1 VRAEVRRFRRV
12 NAVVAPGV
20 VAFVVAA
27 LTFVLVG
34 VVVHPSSPKLALT
47 SGTGTSITSEI
58 FDSPACS
65 GAPANLYPGTTH
77 CLVFTVHNSLT
88 VPVTV
93 QSITMSLDGGFPA
106 LPSGCPPSDFSFPSF
121 TGSLVVPGR
130 ATADSPGLP
139 ITMQDSGTNQDNCQN
154 TTLHFV
160 YSSVGQ
166 FTDSTTTSLSVS
178 PNPPVAG
185 QPVTFTTTVTAGNP
199 SADPTS
205 PTGVVNFFSCSGAA
219 CTDPVLMGTRPVGPS
234 GDVTFTTT
242 LSAGGQFF
250 EATFEGTGTDFAA
263 STSGVFG
270 TTVSPST
277 SPSGSKRTTTGI
289 VPTAATAKSVG
300 VAHGTPLAF
309 TGADLAALIGGG
321 LILVILGALLVVHV
335 RRRFEAG
342 S

>member
-1 VRAEVRRFRRV
+1 M
-12 NAVVAPGV
+12 
-20 VAFVVAA
+20 
-27 LTFVLVG
+27 L
-34 VVVHPSSPKLALT
+34 
-47 SGTGTSITSEI
+47 
-58 FDSPACS
+58 
-65 GAPANLYPGTTH
+65 
-77 CLVFTVHNSLT
+77 
-88 VPVTV
+88 
-93 QSITMSLDGGFPA
+93 
-106 LPSGCPPSDFSFPSF
+106 
-121 TGSLVVPGR
+121 
-130 ATADSPGLP
+130 
-139 ITMQDSGTNQDNCQN
+139 DSGTNQDNCQN

-185 QPVTFTTTVTAGNP
+185 QPVAFATTVTAGNP

-205 PTGVVNFFSCSGAA
+205 PTGVVNFFSCSSAA
-219 CTDPVLMGTRPVGPS
+219 CTDPVLIGTRTLGSS

-250 EATFEGTGTDFAA
+250 QATFEGTGTDFAA
-263 STSGVFG
+263 STSSVFG

-277 SPSGSKRTTTGI
+277 SPSTSKATTSGTLA
-289 VPTAATAKSVG
+289 TAATAKSVG
-300 VAHGTPLAF
+300 ATRGTPLAF

-321 LILVILGALLVVHV
+321 LVLVILGILLVIHV

>member
-1 VRAEVRRFRRV
+1 MRAEVRRFRRV
-12 NAVVAPGV
+12 NAVGATFV
-20 VAFVVAA
+20 VAVVVAA
-27 LTFVLVG
+27 LTFALAG
-34 VVVHPSSPKLALT
+34 LVVHPSAPKLALT

-65 GAPANLYPGTTH
+65 GAPANLFPGTTH

-93 QSITMSLDGGFPA
+93 QSITMSLDGSFPP
-106 LPSGCPPSDFSFPSF
+106 LPSGCPPSDFRFPSF
-121 TGSLVVPGR
+121 TGSLIVPGS

-139 ITMQDSGTNQDNCQN
+139 ITMLDSGTNQDNCQN

-185 QPVTFTTTVTAGNP
+185 QPVAFATTVTPGNP
-199 SADPTS
+199 SADPTNL
-205 PTGVVNFFSCSGAA
+205 TGVVNFFSCSSAA
-219 CTDPVLMGTRPVGPS
+219 CTDPVLIGTRTVGPS
-234 GDVTFTTT
+234 GNVTFTTT

-250 EATFEGTGTDFAA
+250 EATFEGTGTNFAA

-270 TTVSPST
+270 TTVSPSI
-277 SPSGSKRTTTGI
+277 SKTTTPGTV
-289 VPTAATAKSVG
+289 VPTATAKTLRAAG
-300 VAHGTPLAF
+300 HGTPLAF

-321 LILVILGALLVVHV
+321 LVLVIMGALLVIHV
-335 RRRFEAG
+335 RRRIEAG
-342 S
+342 P

>member
-1 VRAEVRRFRRV
+1 M
-12 NAVVAPGV
+12 

-27 LTFVLVG
+27 LTFALAG

-47 SGTGTSITSEI
+47 SGTGTTITSDI

-65 GAPANLYPGTTH
+65 GATALLYPGATR

-93 QSITMSLDGGFPA
+93 QSITMSLDGSFPA
-106 LPSGCPPSDFSFPSF
+106 LPSGCPPSDFRFPSF
-121 TGSLVVPGR
+121 TGSLVVPGGG
-130 ATADSPGLP
+130 ASDSPGLP
-139 ITMQDSGTNQDNCQN
+139 ITMLDTGTNQDNCQN
-154 TTLHFV
+154 TTLHFM
-160 YSSVGQ
+160 YSSAGQ

-178 PNPPVAG
+178 PNPPVAD
-185 QPVTFTTTVTAGNP
+185 QPVAFTTTVTAGNP

-219 CTDPVLMGTRPVGPS
+219 CTDPVLIGTRTVGPS
-234 GDVTFTTT
+234 GHVTFTTT

-250 EATFEGTGTDFAA
+250 EATFEGTGTNFAA
-263 STSGVFG
+263 STSTVFG

-277 SPSGSKRTTTGI
+277 SKTTTTAT
-289 VPTAATAKSVG
+289 VATAATGKTIRATHV
-300 VAHGTPLAF
+300 TPLAF

-321 LILVILGALLVVHV
+321 LLLVVMGALLVIHV

>member
-1 VRAEVRRFRRV
+1 VGAT
-12 NAVVAPGV
+12 GV

-27 LTFVLVG
+27 LTFALAG

-47 SGTGTSITSEI
+47 SGTGTAVTSEI

-93 QSITMSLDGGFPA
+93 QSITMSLDGSFPA
-106 LPSGCPPSDFSFPSF
+106 LPSGCPHSDFRFPTF
-121 TGSLVVPGR
+121 TGSLVVPGE
-130 ATADSPGLP
+130 ASADSPGLP
-139 ITMQDSGTNQDNCQN
+139 ITMLDSGTNQDNCQN

-178 PNPPVAG
+178 PSPPVAG
-185 QPVTFTTTVTAGNP
+185 QPVAFTTTVTAGNL
-199 SADPTS
+199 SADTTS
-205 PTGVVNFFSCSGAA
+205 PTGVVNFFSCSSTA
-219 CTDPVLMGTRPVGPS
+219 CTDPVLIGTRTVGIS
-234 GDVTFTTT
+234 GHVTFTTT

-250 EATFEGTGTDFAA
+250 EATFEGAGTNFAA
-263 STSGVFG
+263 STSSVFG

-277 SPSGSKRTTTGI
+277 SKTTATATGA
-289 VPTAATAKSVG
+289 TAATAKTIR
-300 VAHGTPLAF
+300 ATPVTTLAF

-321 LILVILGALLVVHV
+321 LVLLILGALLVIHV
-335 RRRFEAG
+335 RRRFEAE